1 MSDVSSRLGYGIP
14 SDTSVVVNRT
24 TKVCDVFGVNS
35 TGASITG
42 DTYTDGQI
50 ITCTF
55 PAGTDYV
62 DTRRS
67 FLTFEL
73 FSTVVGNKKWMFGVH
88 GSGCNFFKSIAIFA
102 RSGEE
107 LCRTEDFN
115 LLKNMMLQFQYSRQ
129 WFQRQGAGMWYGSKV
144 FNSPQT
150 FIIPMYILSPLFS
163 YGKLLPA
170 ALVSGMRIELT
181 LEQHEKVTFGVLVDA
196 EDVLP
201 EPAMTYSI
209 GKVQFHL
216 EMVKLGDNIRMAMD
230 EVLATKGIEMVY
242 TGWHHTSLR
251 SETGMKHTTS
261 VSITDSYTRGL
272 RAFARV
278 RALES
283 DEYKDQN
290 RLPPEDE
297 RDSLRGEHIFP
308 YQTYQW
314 RHGDRYYPDKPVVS
328 NGSRSIIK
336 SLSYMLNAVNQFDGD
351 REQSYATLLGDYS
364 MSEITEELLS
374 GNLNAGQDVAFT
386 FWYPPFP
393 GKLGCYARD
402 AHVVGV
408 DLTRDSDV
416 KISGRPI
423 NNIEPLTFNFTCNPF
438 SGEESDAG
446 GGIAQVDVPRIVDV
460 FLQYVKLVRV
470 FLNSVQVEK

>member
-1 MSDVSSRLGYGIP
+1 MSGISSKLGYGIP

-24 TKVCDVFGVNS
+24 TKVCDVFGVNN
-35 TGASITG
+35 TGASVTG
-42 DTYTDGQI
+42 DTYSDGQI

-55 PAGTDYV
+55 PTGTDYV

-67 FLTFEL
+67 FLTFEVA
-73 FSTVVGNKKWMFGVH
+73 STLADDTRWTFGVH

-129 WFQRQGAGMWYGSKV
+129 WFQRQGAGMWYGSKI

-150 FIIPMYILSPLFS
+150 FVIPMYILSPLFS

-181 LEQHEKVTFGVLVDA
+181 LEQHEKVTFGVSYIDPV
-196 EDVLP
+196 VLP
-201 EPAMTYSI
+201 EDATTYSI
-209 GKVQFHL
+209 SEVKFHL

-251 SETGMKHTTS
+251 SESGMTYTTS
-261 VSITDSYTRGL
+261 VSITDSFTRGL

-278 RALES
+278 RALRSNES
-283 DEYKDQN
+283 DPANKIPLES
-290 RLPPEDE
+290 E
-297 RDSLRGEHIFP
+297 RDSFRGEHVFP
-308 YQTYQW
+308 YHTYQW
-314 RHGDRYYPDKPVVS
+314 RHGERYYPDKPNAS

-336 SLSYMLNAVNQFDGD
+336 SMNHMLNAVNQFDGD
-351 REQSYATLLGDYS
+351 REQSYACLLGDYN
-364 MSEITEELLS
+364 MSEITEDLLG
-374 GNLNAGQDVAFT
+374 GNLDAGSGVQFT
-386 FWYPPFP
+386 FWYPTFP

-402 AHVVGV
+402 AHVIGV

-423 NNIEPLTFNFTCNPF
+423 NNIEPLTLNFTCNPF
-438 SGEESDAG
+438 SEEESDAG
-446 GGIAQVDVPRIVDV
+446 GKIAKVTVPRIVDV

-470 FLNSVQVEK
+470 FLNNVQIEK